1 MSSTPPDQTAM
12 MKEVLD
18 ALKNLQVNQVQL
30 ASNVDAITG
39 RVNVLAG
46 MKEVR
51 DIAADTSTS
60 ASSKQTEAAPST
72 PSVAESLVHDEAVPS
87 SPSLPADQIEGGKTS
102 IEVSH
107 ARKPSVTS
115 RIILT
120 YVSHF
125 PPLIMVHAN
134 IRPTVHILDNPAS
147 TLFQWTGVIKIRN
160 NEVQW

>member
-51 DIAADTSTS
+51 DAAVDVSNTGSN
-60 ASSKQTEAAPST
+60 KPPEEAPST
-72 PSVAESLVHDEAVPS
+72 PKAFESLIHDQAVPS
-87 SPSLPADQIEGGKTS
+87 SPSLPVDQIKEVESST
-102 IEVSH
+102 EVSQT
-107 ARKPSVTS
+107 RRSNVTS

-120 YVSHF
+120 YVPRSPNLLLH
-125 PPLIMVHAN
+125 IN
-134 IRPTVHILDNPAS
+134 SRPAVRILGNPAS
-147 TLFQWTGVIKIRN
+147 IRSQWTGVIKIRN
-160 NEVQW
+160 KEVQS